1 MAHQDLPITSPYEPG
16 SIFKGLTVAI
26 GLDTGEIEPD
36 MMYEDRG
43 KVKID
48 TFTISNLD
56 NNKCQGWKNFRNAM
70 NFSCNVGMI
79 NIVQRV
85 GKPLFYEYL
94 RKFGFGETTGITLN
108 GEFTGSLEAYEKW
121 PKAKLFTM
129 SFGQGIQVNLIQ
141 MAAAYTVLANG
152 GVYMQPYVV
161 QQRVYPE
168 GDAINTEPIP
178 VRRVISPTTSQ
189 KITAMLTE
197 SAQT

>member
-1 MAHQDLPITSPYEPG
+1 
-16 SIFKGLTVAI
+16 
-26 GLDTGEIEPD
+26 

-48 TFTISNLD
+48 EFTISNLD
-56 NNKCQGWKNFRNAM
+56 NDKCQGWHNFRNAI

-94 RKFGFGETTGITLN
+94 RKFGFGETTGLTLD
-108 GEFTGSLEAYEKW
+108 GEHTGSLDAYEKW

-129 SFGQGIQVNLIQ
+129 TFGQGIQVNLVQ
-141 MAAAYTVLANG
+141 MAAAYSVLANG
-152 GVYMQPYVV
+152 GVYMQPYIV
-161 QQRVYPE
+161 QQRVYPD

-189 KITAMLTE
+189 KIIAMLTE
-197 SAQT
+197 SAQK